1 MMTFLILAIYLILC
15 YSVPLLMLKMW
26 NDEEVR

>member
-1 MMTFLILAIYLILC
+1 MTYLLVAIYLILC
-15 YSVPLLMLKMW
+15 YSIPLLMLKMW